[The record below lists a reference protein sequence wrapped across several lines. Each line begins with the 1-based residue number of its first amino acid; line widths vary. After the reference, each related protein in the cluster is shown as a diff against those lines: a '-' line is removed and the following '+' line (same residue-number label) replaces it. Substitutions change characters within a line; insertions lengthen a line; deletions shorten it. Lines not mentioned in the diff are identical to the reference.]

1 MDIVSY
7 LSNIYGYD
15 TPIFIKDVRIG
26 RKSKTAIREEFYR
39 ATKRG
44 DLSKDGPGVYSV
56 VNKGSDLTGVVTFEK
71 IIEDKFINSGQYP
84 DDVKELFVDGYYTGM
99 TFLNMIGLSDQV
111 PAMLEVTTNLTS
123 SKKRYYFA
131 LGRTAIIRKGRI
143 PIDFTNWKDLQFFDM
158 FHFLSLEEVKEKKDI
173 IIDYAKKNGITDGS
187 FSKYIK
193 YYGPKTIKK
202 VVEGGI
208 LDALIKR

>member
-44 DLSKDGPGVYSV
+44 DLERKSSGIYYLKSNKDFGSGITFRKIVE
-56 VNKGSDLTGVVTFEK
+56 NKFM
-71 IIEDKFINSGQYP
+71 YP
-84 DDVKELFVDGYYTGM
+84 DCVSLETRELFIDGYYSGM
-99 TFLNMIGLSDQV
+99 TFLNMIGLSEQV
-111 PAMLEVTTNLTS
+111 PAIPEVTTNKTS
-123 SKKRYYFA
+123 SKKRYFVS
-131 LGRTAIIRKGRI
+131 GNSMAIIRKGRI

-158 FHFLSLEEVKEKKDI
+158 FYFLSLDEVKEKKDI

-187 FSKYIK
+187 FSKYIN

-202 VVEGGI
+202 I
-208 LDALIKR
+208 MALNIFPEISKR

>member
-44 DLSKDGPGVYSV
+44 DLERRSNGIYYLRSNKDFGSGITFKEIVE
-56 VNKGSDLTGVVTFEK
+56 NKFM
-71 IIEDKFINSGQYP
+71 YP
-84 DDVKELFVDGYYTGM
+84 DCTSPEQRELFIDGYYSGM

-111 PAMLEVTTNLTS
+111 PAILEVTTNKTS
-123 SKKRYYFA
+123 SKKRYFVS
-131 LGRTAIIRKGRI
+131 GSSMAIIRKGRI
-143 PIDFTNWKDLQFFDM
+143 TIDFTNWKELQFFDM
-158 FHFLSLEEVKEKKDI
+158 FHFLSLDEVKEKKDI
-173 IIDYAKKNGITDGS
+173 ILDYAKKNNIHIES
-187 FSKYIK
+187 FNKYMK
-193 YYGPKTIKK
+193 CYGPKTAKK
-202 VVEGGI
+202 IMDSNIFSEI
-208 LDALIKR
+208 SKR